1 MSSLQNRKFR
11 EEVKKAERLTEE
23 NKRID
28 MELQKKTS
36 ILSNLTEVSGNGR
49 QKRNVY
55 LSVGCL
61 GVGCNILFGFI
72 DV

>member
-49 QKRNVY
+49 QRRSVY
-55 LSVGCL
+55 LPVGCL